1 MLKLALYS
9 LASASACYVDVY
21 DESHREESNSL
32 CYFQLIK
39 IGIYY
44 QNAWECRSG
53 NYLKLQ
59 GSRFKNE
66 IHAESNLL
74 CIFRCR
80 EGKFALRR
88 LDNSYFYCLSVTSA
102 AASDMEWLNQSLTW
116 FFVLSAISSRLVMLK
131 NVDVLCEIYGCYF
144 YEHLFLLVVFHIT
157 RIRIRMQ
164 FGYLSKHSKIITSR
178 SSSVASDCLVS
189 NMNGSLQKSR
199 DNVQRWRFNLHL
211 PDPWPKQSPLTD
223 ALICCSLS
231 QCERQTTEHCSK
243 SSILIRA
250 IIRRLIPKNRPY
262 WHRCMVHF
270 FGGWFEKLRPHPFL
284 TPGLAFST
292 SWRTCRCAFYRLKP
306 HRTIFYHFSKK
317 WLCHR
322 LQHVN
327 ALGHPRRDVTRG
339 ICQIYLLD
347 FEAPWVYA
355 WVTAR
360 SAAIL

>member
-1 MLKLALYS
+1 
-9 LASASACYVDVY
+9 
-21 DESHREESNSL
+21 
-32 CYFQLIK
+32 
-39 IGIYY
+39 
-44 QNAWECRSG
+44 
-53 NYLKLQ
+53 
-59 GSRFKNE
+59 
-66 IHAESNLL
+66 
-74 CIFRCR
+74 
-80 EGKFALRR
+80 
-88 LDNSYFYCLSVTSA
+88 
-102 AASDMEWLNQSLTW
+102 MEWLNQSLTW
-116 FFVLSAISSRLVMLK
+116 FFWSAISSRLVMLK

-178 SSSVASDCLVS
+178 SSSVASDCLAS

-243 SSILIRA
+243 WSILIRA

-347 FEAPWVYA
+347 FEAPWALGPSMFYSLFGIKS
-355 WVTAR
+355 R
-360 SAAIL
+360 SRN

>member
-1 MLKLALYS
+1 MSLRKLSKA
-9 LASASACYVDVY
+9 A
-21 DESHREESNSL
+21 
-32 CYFQLIK
+32 
-39 IGIYY
+39 
-44 QNAWECRSG
+44 
-53 NYLKLQ
+53 
-59 GSRFKNE
+59 RFKIQE
-66 IHAESNLL
+66 WYTCWEQFVVQYFAAERKVCTTQAGQFILL
-74 CIFRCR
+74 LPAFQSRPQRQAIW
-80 EGKFALRR
+80 
-88 LDNSYFYCLSVTSA
+88 
-102 AASDMEWLNQSLTW
+102 SDWISRW
-116 FFVLSAISSRLVMLK
+116 RDFFVLSAISSRLVMLK
-131 NVDVLCEIYGCYF
+131 NVDVLCEIHGCYF

-243 SSILIRA
+243 SSVLIRA

-347 FEAPWVYA
+347 FEAPWVKQ
-355 WVTAR
+355 AR
-360 SAAIL
+360 LVRQERLGKNPCWLSGSAGRHARRRSSYTTFSKILEPIVKSETGR